1 MRKRYVMPEVR
12 AMEMM
17 EEVMQSTSVDT
28 NLDPGEEISQGSGS
42 GEPGR
47 SREAFCLWEEEE

>member
-1 MRKRYVMPEVR
+1 MMPEVR

-28 NLDPGEEISQGSGS
+28 NLEPGEEISQGS

>member
-17 EEVMQSTSVDT
+17 EEVMQSTSVDS
-28 NLDPGEEISQGSGS
+28 NLPKGEEISQGSGS

-47 SREAFCLWEEEE
+47 SREAFCLWEEE

>member
-12 AMEMM
+12 AMEMT
-17 EEVMQSTSVDT
+17 EEVMQSTSVDS
-28 NLDPGEEISQGSGS
+28 NLPKGEEISQGSGS

-47 SREAFCLWEEEE
+47 SREAFCLWEEE